1 MLAVFKKWCFDGL
14 GWGPKQAAVLL
25 CLFWQRYCDSYEVGA
40 VVSLDDKLVN
50 NNTYLM
56 KLELLCRLTTIYL
69 STDAL
74 GSVIVLF
81 KDFVSLGLLELL

>member
-1 MLAVFKKWCFDGL
+1 M
-14 GWGPKQAAVLL
+14 
-25 CLFWQRYCDSYEVGA
+25 
-40 VVSLDDKLVN
+40 SLDDKLVN